1 MPRKILVTARRDIS
15 TVWQSVNPML
25 GNGEIAYEIDS
36 GKAKLGDGVTPW
48 NSLRYLS
55 DILHDNVVA
64 NRMLRDSTAL
74 SVIGRSASTT
84 GDPGDITSSQDFQT
98 LRRSGS
104 SLGFGQ
110 VATEGFADQAVTS
123 AKILDEAISDVHVN
137 SSAGISPSKLGP
149 GFLRDVT
156 KASTPN
162 YVDDSITTD
171 KLNNQP
177 NDEGVGV
184 WRDYP
189 IKMYVAF
196 PKFYYARYRTN
207 TVFGPVGDGTIGF
220 NPPGPSREQLQT
232 VNQLNWSL
240 YSFWWPRRRRFY
252 YYWQTIDDDDEGRE
266 FPGIEIFYAKYC
278 VINKTCYVN
287 ALVRMTNSM
296 QFQATA
302 FFSLPKTPAVPE
314 FTSIGSAYQ
323 LNSWDPRNNP
333 ALRAIYLEDD
343 KVGFFGHR
351 YPRYF
356 GWSWYGWYWFEG
368 WRSYHY
374 NIFRFPDRVSFN
386 LRYEIE

>member
-1 MPRKILVTARRDIS
+1 MPRKILISARRDTSS
-15 TVWQSVNPML
+15 TWQSVNPIL
-25 GNGEIAYEIDS
+25 GNGEIAFETNS
-36 GKAKLGDGVTPW
+36 GKAKLGDGVTSW

-74 SVIGRSASTT
+74 SVIGRSSSTT
-84 GDPGDITSSQDFQT
+84 GDPGDISALEDTHT

-110 VATEGFADQAVTS
+110 LATESFADGAVTS
-123 AKILDEAISDVHVN
+123 TKILNETIIDDDIN
-137 SSAGISPSKLGP
+137 SSAGISPSKLGA
-149 GFLRDVT
+149 GFIKDVT
-156 KASTPN
+156 KTSTPN
-162 YVDDSITTD
+162 YVNDSVTAS
-171 KLNNQP
+171 KLNNQA

-184 WRDYP
+184 WQDYP
-189 IKMYVAF
+189 IRMYVAF
-196 PKFYYARYRTN
+196 PKFYYGRYVIGYNN
-207 TVFGPVGDGTIGF
+207 TANTIDWI
-220 NPPGPSREQLQT
+220 R
-232 VNQLNWSL
+232 
-240 YSFWWPRRRRFY
+240 YSFWSPRRRRFY
-252 YYWQTIDDDDEGRE
+252 YYWQTLDDDDEGRQ
-266 FPGIEIFYAKYC
+266 FTGIEIFYAKYC

-287 ALVRMTNSM
+287 ALVRMTNSA

-333 ALRAIYLEDD
+333 ALRAIALEGD

-351 YPRYF
+351 YPRYY
-356 GWSWYGWYWFEG
+356 GWSWYGWWWFEG

-374 NIFRFPDRVSFN
+374 NLFRFPDRVSFN